1 MVILGCD
8 VGGYRIRFERP
19 VFVIAHPAH
28 CFSHPHLGCH
38 PYQFHKSPFLI
49 QSTWKNPF
57 QPHVSVH
64 NGLPQPWAHRRR
76 SSSEYLKGS
85 GRESHL
91 EGLLRRILLFPEYGK
106 GLKNW
111 NINNFLG
118 QRFLTLQML
127 PPFNTM
133 TPQPQ
138 NYFLWY
144 FIIVMLLLL

>member
-8 VGGYRIRFERP
+8 VGGYRIRFERS

-38 PYQFHKSPFLI
+38 PYQSPKSSFLI
-49 QSTWKNPF
+49 QSTWKNLF

-64 NGLPQPWAHRRR
+64 NGLPQPWARKRR
-76 SSSEYLKGS
+76 SNSEYLKGR
-85 GRESHL
+85 GCESHL
-91 EGLLRRILLFPEYGK
+91 GGLLRHILLFPEYRK
-106 GLKNW
+106 GLKNR

-133 TPQPQ
+133 TP
-138 NYFLWY
+138 NHK
-144 FIIVMLLLL
+144 IIFFGTS